1 VILELVQILDLRRRR
16 ANFISDEAKFA
27 AVCGRYGENFN
38 EFRNKICLMEP
49 RIQNLNKLLKQID
62 KERWIRIAVE
72 LRIYFSFT
80 YFEKKLG

>member
-1 VILELVQILDLRRRR
+1 
-16 ANFISDEAKFA
+16 
-27 AVCGRYGENFN
+27 
-38 EFRNKICLMEP
+38 MEP